1 VDLERC
7 PYDGTA
13 IEAETWSGGSLL
25 ILCPACEAEWEQH
38 GAWLRRVREPDRN
51 KVIAARAGVALT
63 TRP

>member
-1 VDLERC
+1 MDLERC
-7 PYDGTA
+7 PYDGTP

-51 KVIAARAGVALT
+51 S
-63 TRP
+63 